1 MLLDVS
7 KSYLNKNKT
16 TLDIK
21 LLESN
26 IKAILDEIIKVNPIK
41 LKDNFTKR
49 HCNKLKI
56 LQKIY

>member
-1 MLLDVS
+1 MLLHVS

-41 LKDNFTKR
+41 LKDNFTNR
-49 HCNKLKI
+49 HFNKLKI